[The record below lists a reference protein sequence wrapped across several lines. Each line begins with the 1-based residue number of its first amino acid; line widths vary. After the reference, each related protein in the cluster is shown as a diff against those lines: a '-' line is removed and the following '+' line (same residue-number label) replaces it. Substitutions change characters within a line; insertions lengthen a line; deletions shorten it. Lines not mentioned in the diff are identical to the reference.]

1 MNFAQPLGTQHAS
14 KLYTSS
20 ALKSITVLYSANYK
34 VTIKKT
40 PCVSFFMANH
50 YAPYLGRKKR

>member
-1 MNFAQPLGTQHAS
+1 
-14 KLYTSS
+14 
-20 ALKSITVLYSANYK
+20 

-50 YAPYLGRKKR
+50 YAPYLGRKKRWSEGWRTHEYFGNPPAYQSRARGLHPTLG